1 MIDWLNNI
9 DTQLFLGLNGKHS
22 PFFDAFF
29 TLFTSMET
37 WFPLYIL
44 ILVVIFIK
52 YRQQGI
58 WILLFFILTI
68 VLSDQLSGLIKDLA
82 QRLRPSQEP
91 LLAGK
96 VNIPASQGGLYG
108 FVSGHAA
115 NSFAL
120 TFLLGFL
127 SRNRK
132 LFTILVV
139 WSLVICYSRIYV
151 GVHYPL
157 DVICG
162 GTLGALIG
170 WGMYKLLIL
179 FDWRFQQK
187 TIKKAGA
194 WKQKEIFPIEIA
206 FIFIVSTLLIAAK
219 IILKHYA

>member
-1 MIDWLNNI
+1 MFDWLNNI
-9 DTQLFLGLNGKHS
+9 DTHLFLSLNGMHS

-44 ILVVIFIK
+44 FLIIIFKK
-52 YRQQGI
+52 YRQQGV
-58 WILLFFILTI
+58 WILLFFIMTI
-68 VLSDQLSGLIKDLA
+68 VLSDQLSGLIKDTV
-82 QRLRPSQEP
+82 QRFRPSQEP

-96 VNIPASQGGLYG
+96 VNVPSGEGGLYG

-132 LFTILVV
+132 LFSILFF
-139 WSLVICYSRIYV
+139 WSIVICYSRIYV

-170 WGMYKLLIL
+170 WGMYKLLIY

-187 TIKKAGA
+187 SIKKAGV
-194 WKQKEIFPIEIA
+194 WKQTEIFPIEIA
-206 FIFIVSTLLIAAK
+206 LLFIVVTLLIAAK
-219 IILKHYA
+219 IIVKHYA

>member
-1 MIDWLNNI
+1 MFDWLNKI
-9 DTQLFLGLNGKHS
+9 DTQLFLSLNGKHS

-29 TLFTSMET
+29 TLFTTMET
-37 WFPLYIL
+37 WFPLYVLIL
-44 ILVVIFIK
+44 IIIFKK
-52 YRQQGI
+52 YRQQGV
-58 WILLFFILTI
+58 WILLFFVLTI
-68 VLSDQLSGLIKDLA
+68 VLSDQLSGLIKDLVH
-82 QRLRPSQEP
+82 RLRPSQDP

-132 LFTILVV
+132 LFLILFA

-170 WGMYKLLIL
+170 WSMYKLLIL

-194 WKQKEIFPIEIA
+194 WKQSEIFPIEIA
-206 FIFIVSTLLIAAK
+206 LLFIVITLLIAAK
-219 IILKHYA
+219 IIVKRYA